1 MKLPKFLRSLNVTQV
16 LMFAAAAA
24 LLWALCTYSSSKNMD
39 GLTVPELQRMAGQAN
54 SANGPPARPAGPL
67 GTNEQPSTVSG
78 MGNPASLPSGCS
90 RNSVDDP
97 KSLLPNDQNSKWAA
111 LNPQGSGDLQ
121 NVNLLQSGS
130 LTGINTVGSSLRNAN
145 LQLRS
150 EPANPQMNVGPWNNT
165 TIDADVR
172 AQTFEIGSCQM

>member
-1 MKLPKFLRSLNVTQV
+1 
-16 LMFAAAAA
+16 MFAAAAA

-39 GLTVPELQRMAGQAN
+39 GNTNITELQKKAGAAITN
-54 SANGPPARPAGPL
+54 TPPAQAAGPL
-67 GTNEQPSTVSG
+67 GTNEQPASVSG
-78 MGNPASLPSGCS
+78 ISSPSSLPAGCS
-90 RNSVDDP
+90 SNSVDDP

-150 EPANPQMNVGPWNNT
+150 EPANPQLNVGPWNNT